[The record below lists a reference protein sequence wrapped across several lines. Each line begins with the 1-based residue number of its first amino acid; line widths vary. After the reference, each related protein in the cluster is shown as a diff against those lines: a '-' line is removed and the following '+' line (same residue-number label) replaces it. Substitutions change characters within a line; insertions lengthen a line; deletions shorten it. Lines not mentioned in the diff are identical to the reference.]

1 MPTKK
6 SKVKTSNQPTPLQ
19 QSKLPGILGLI
30 EEDPDYA
37 ERLTKTI
44 ALLKFQLDCRFSNS
58 VMSSL
63 SLGTRILLFI
73 KASYKQVASL
83 QTDCPVNAYS

>member
-58 VMSSL
+58 AEGIL
-63 SLGTRILLFI
+63 QALLTGLGRGT
-73 KASYKQVASL
+73 
-83 QTDCPVNAYS
+83 